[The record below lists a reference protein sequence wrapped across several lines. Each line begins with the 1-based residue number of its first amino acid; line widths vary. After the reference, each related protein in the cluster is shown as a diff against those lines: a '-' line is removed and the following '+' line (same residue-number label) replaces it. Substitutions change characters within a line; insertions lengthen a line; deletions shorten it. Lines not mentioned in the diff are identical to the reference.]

1 MLPKVH
7 QIDETTQIIILLP
20 PFTSLIPLPKSLS
33 SSECFVVSSSMSA
46 ATMAISSWVSSISYC
61 TSLSQILLV
70 CLPQNTRTL
79 SPRCRKASRK
89 LYLSLILIVEP
100 QHTQCAPLV
109 IVLISHGLARVPSF
123 LFTTTFAATDQR
135 LNQTYV

>member
-1 MLPKVH
+1 
-7 QIDETTQIIILLP
+7 
-20 PFTSLIPLPKSLS
+20 
-33 SSECFVVSSSMSA
+33 
-46 ATMAISSWVSSISYC
+46 
-61 TSLSQILLV
+61 V
-70 CLPQNTRTL
+70 CLPRNTRTL